1 MIEFDDDSTRF
12 LFLPCDIFMTISYEN
27 AQEGEKKSL
36 VLVRGGNKMHITYL
50 PSQIIFIPAL
60 PK

>member
-1 MIEFDDDSTRF
+1 MIEIDDDNSTVF
-12 LFLPCDIFMTISYEN
+12 LFLPFDIFMTISYEN
-27 AQEGEKKSL
+27 AQEGEKNLWFLCEAEIKCTS
-36 VLVRGGNKMHITYL
+36 YL